1 MKGKKKKYRYGIKEK
16 TLSFILFPCIMIA
29 LFSCI
34 YTGYSQYNTIED
46 EIGTEL
52 KTAAYGARIISE
64 SLGMNADEMK
74 SQIDTYAD
82 ETDTEITIFN
92 GDVRTVTSI
101 DNALNT
107 KMDAHIE
114 EQLIKTKANLYV
126 KDSLVN
132 GEEYFGY
139 YIPFVQNNELRG
151 AAFSGI
157 PKAKVQSIIIKKVAA
172 LVISIVIIMAVFVTL
187 AVLQIGRILKK
198 LTVASDYAESLDEND
213 LCVEYD
219 NKIKNDVDEYTGI
232 ANILYRAINKLRDLI
247 TNINTSSQS
256 SLNISSELSR
266 NSQNLSR
273 TTTEIANVISN
284 VTEGAQNQADET
296 QKVAESIQNM
306 GKDIE
311 IIVDNGDKLSEA
323 AQNMSAAQN
332 KVVDTMSVLHSTNQ
346 TIMNDVTEVNNQIE
360 ITNNSIKSIYSALS
374 IIQDI
379 AEQTNLLSLNAS
391 IEAARAGEAG
401 KGFAVVASEIKQL
414 ADQSS
419 TNSSEIECSL
429 QALIENYK
437 LIIDK
442 MENTTA
448 NIGEQ
453 NDKLRET
460 ESDFETLN
468 SGIAETTTQIKEI
481 NDIVSDINNQREVI
495 NEAVLNLS
503 AISEEN
509 AASSQEVMAS
519 VEELNSIVSIVDDKA
534 SELEKMNKELNELVA
549 VFRIDL

>member
-172 LVISIVIIMAVFVTL
+172 MVISIVIIMAVFVTL

-198 LTVASDYAESLDEND
+198 LEVASDYAESLDEND

-256 SLNISSELSR
+256 SLDISSELSR

-549 VFRIDL
+549 VFRID

>member
-172 LVISIVIIMAVFVTL
+172 MVISIVIIMAVFVTL

-198 LTVASDYAESLDEND
+198 LEVASDYAESLDEND

-346 TIMNDVTEVNNQIE
+346 TIMNDVTEVKNQIE

-549 VFRIDL
+549 VFRID

>member
-172 LVISIVIIMAVFVTL
+172 MVISIVIIMAVFVTL

-198 LTVASDYAESLDEND
+198 LEVASDYAESLDEND

-306 GKDIE
+306 GKDID

-460 ESDFETLN
+460 ESDFEILN

-549 VFRIDL
+549 VFRID

>member
-1 MKGKKKKYRYGIKEK
+1 MNGKKKKYRYGIKEK

-172 LVISIVIIMAVFVTL
+172 MVISIVIIMAVFVTL

-198 LTVASDYAESLDEND
+198 LEVASDYAESLDEND

-460 ESDFETLN
+460 ESDFEILN

-549 VFRIDL
+549 VFRID

>member
-1 MKGKKKKYRYGIKEK
+1 MKGKKKKYRYGIEEK

-126 KDSLVN
+126 KDALVN

-157 PKAKVQSIIIKKVAA
+157 PKAKAQSIIIKKVVAM
-172 LVISIVIIMAVFVTL
+172 VISIVIIMAVFVTI

-549 VFRIDL
+549 VFRID

>member
-172 LVISIVIIMAVFVTL
+172 MVISIVIIMAVFVTL

-219 NKIKNDVDEYTGI
+219 NKIKNDVDEYTEI

-460 ESDFETLN
+460 ESDFEILN

-549 VFRIDL
+549 VFRID

>member
-172 LVISIVIIMAVFVTL
+172 MVISIVIIMAVFVTL

-198 LTVASDYAESLDEND
+198 LEVASDYAESLDEND

-219 NKIKNDVDEYTGI
+219 NKIKNDVDEYTEI

-549 VFRIDL
+549 VFRID

>member
-172 LVISIVIIMAVFVTL
+172 MVISIVIIMAVFVTL

-198 LTVASDYAESLDEND
+198 LEVASDYAESLDEND

-247 TNINTSSQS
+247 TNINTSSQN

-460 ESDFETLN
+460 ESDFEILN

-549 VFRIDL
+549 VFRID

>member
-52 KTAAYGARIISE
+52 KTAASGARIISE

-172 LVISIVIIMAVFVTL
+172 MVISIVIIMAVFVTL

-198 LTVASDYAESLDEND
+198 LEVASDYAESLDEND

-549 VFRIDL
+549 VFRID

>member
-1 MKGKKKKYRYGIKEK
+1 
-16 TLSFILFPCIMIA
+16 
-29 LFSCI
+29 
-34 YTGYSQYNTIED
+34 
-46 EIGTEL
+46 
-52 KTAAYGARIISE
+52 
-64 SLGMNADEMK
+64 MK

-126 KDSLVN
+126 KDALVN

-157 PKAKVQSIIIKKVAA
+157 PKAKAQSIIIKKVVAM
-172 LVISIVIIMAVFVTL
+172 VISIVIIMAVFVTI

-219 NKIKNDVDEYTGI
+219 NKIKNDVDEYTEI

-549 VFRIDL
+549 VFRID

>member
-107 KMDAHIE
+107 KMDTHIQ

-126 KDSLVN
+126 KDALVN
-132 GEEYFGY
+132 GEKYFGY

-172 LVISIVIIMAVFVTL
+172 MVISIVIIMAVFVTL

-198 LTVASDYAESLDEND
+198 LEVASDYAESLDEND

-549 VFRIDL
+549 VFRID

>member
-172 LVISIVIIMAVFVTL
+172 MVISIVIIMAVFVTL

-198 LTVASDYAESLDEND
+198 LEVASDYAESLDEND

-256 SLNISSELSR
+256 SLDISSELSR

-534 SELEKMNKELNELVA
+534 SELEKMNKELNKLVK
-549 VFRIDL
+549 VFRID

>member
-157 PKAKVQSIIIKKVAA
+157 PKAKVQSMIIKKVAA
-172 LVISIVIIMAVFVTL
+172 MVISIVIIMAVFVTL

-198 LTVASDYAESLDEND
+198 LEVASDYAESLDEND

-247 TNINTSSQS
+247 TNINTSSQN

-460 ESDFETLN
+460 ESDFEILN

-549 VFRIDL
+549 VFRID

>member
-172 LVISIVIIMAVFVTL
+172 MVISIVIIMAVFVTL

-198 LTVASDYAESLDEND
+198 LEVASDYAESLDEND

-468 SGIAETTTQIKEI
+468 SGIVETTTQIKEI

-549 VFRIDL
+549 VFRID

>member
-1 MKGKKKKYRYGIKEK
+1 MKGKKKKYKYGIKEK

-46 EIGTEL
+46 EIGKEL
-52 KTAAYGARIISE
+52 KTAAYGAQIISE
-64 SLGMNADEMK
+64 SLGMKADNMK

-92 GDVRTVTSI
+92 GDVRAVTSI
-101 DNALNT
+101 DGALNT
-107 KMDAHIE
+107 KMDSHIKDK
-114 EQLIKTKANLYV
+114 LVNTKENLYV
-126 KDSLVN
+126 KDALVD
-132 GEEYFGY
+132 GEVYFGY

-151 AAFSGI
+151 AVFSGI
-157 PKAKVQSIIIKKVAA
+157 PRAKAQSIIIKKVRAM
-172 LVISIVIIMAVFVTL
+172 VISIVIIMIVFVTL
-187 AVLQIGRILKK
+187 AISQITQILKK
-198 LTVASDYAESLDEND
+198 LTVASDYAESLDENN

-219 NKIKNDVDEYTGI
+219 NKIKKDTDEYTGI
-232 ANILYRAINKLRDLI
+232 GNILYRAINKLRDLI
-247 TNINTSSQS
+247 KKINSSSQS
-256 SLNISSELSR
+256 SLTISSDLSQ
-266 NSQNLSR
+266 NSQKLSC

-296 QKVAESIQNM
+296 QKVAASIQNM

-311 IIVDNGDKLSEA
+311 KIADNGDKLSTA
-323 AQNMSAAQN
+323 AENMSAAQN
-332 KVVDTMSVLHSTNQ
+332 KVVDTMNVLHSTNQ

-401 KGFAVVASEIKQL
+401 RGFAVVASEIKQL

-442 MENTTA
+442 MENTTS

-460 ESDFETLN
+460 ESNFEILN
-468 SGIAETTTQIKEI
+468 NGIAETTTQIKEI

-534 SELEKMNKELNELVA
+534 SELEKMNKELNELVT
-549 VFRIDL
+549 VFRID

>member
-172 LVISIVIIMAVFVTL
+172 MVISIVIIMAVFVTL

-198 LTVASDYAESLDEND
+198 LEVASDYAESLDEND

-549 VFRIDL
+549 VFRID

>member
-172 LVISIVIIMAVFVTL
+172 MVISIVIIMAVFVTL

-549 VFRIDL
+549 VFRID

>member
-172 LVISIVIIMAVFVTL
+172 MVISIVIIMAVFVTL

-198 LTVASDYAESLDEND
+198 LEVASDYAESLDEND

-460 ESDFETLN
+460 ESDFEILN

-549 VFRIDL
+549 MFRID

>member
-107 KMDAHIE
+107 KMDTHIE
-114 EQLIKTKANLYV
+114 EQLINTKANLYV
-126 KDSLVN
+126 KDALVN

-157 PKAKVQSIIIKKVAA
+157 PKAKAQSIIIKKVAA
-172 LVISIVIIMAVFVTL
+172 MVISIVIIMAVFVTI

-198 LTVASDYAESLDEND
+198 LEVASDYAESLDEND

-219 NKIKNDVDEYTGI
+219 NKIKNDVDEYTEI

-453 NDKLRET
+453 NDKLREP

-468 SGIAETTTQIKEI
+468 SGIAETTTQIEEI

-549 VFRIDL
+549 VFRID

>member
-157 PKAKVQSIIIKKVAA
+157 PKAKVQSIIIKKVVAM
-172 LVISIVIIMAVFVTL
+172 VISIVIIMAVFVTL

-198 LTVASDYAESLDEND
+198 LEVASDYAESLDEND

-549 VFRIDL
+549 VFRID

>member
-1 MKGKKKKYRYGIKEK
+1 MKGKKKYRYGIKEK

-172 LVISIVIIMAVFVTL
+172 MVISIVIIMAVFVTL

-198 LTVASDYAESLDEND
+198 LEVASDYAESLDEND

-460 ESDFETLN
+460 ESDFEILN

-549 VFRIDL
+549 VFRID